1 MMHWKRNS
9 AAVGVVSA
17 GMILAGG
24 LSFFIW
30 KGDASKV
37 LPIVPFYVA
46 AAVSADGAHILDEL
60 NRQIASERSR
70 IHLSVVDTADVW
82 ASGEALR
89 GGKVD
94 AAVVRNDDP
103 GAGEARTVFVLNRV
117 VVALLAPAQA
127 SADDMGKLKGKKIGI
142 VVEAA
147 GLDPMA
153 KAVIDFYGFDEKH
166 VLRLAGNDVADS
178 LRHKQIAGLLVV
190 GPVGAGPIED
200 AIEAFRKVTKRPP
213 KFVDISEAKA
223 IGSRFALYSEDE
235 ISAGAFGPALPS
247 DNVTTIS
254 SSLLLAARP
263 SLSNDAAGELTRML
277 LATKARLAAT
287 VPAAAQMAAPSTD
300 KDVLRPAHA
309 GTIAF
314 LNGEQPDLLDRST
327 NVFLLGSMLTGCLGS
342 LATFLNGLRNRK
354 KGNELK
360 RRMHRLATVLAQTS
374 ILDRNHIHAAEKEV
388 AQLSQWLAQKFM
400 MNEISAK
407 DFHAAEASI
416 ARIATL
422 IRKKRT
428 SASLDQLER
437 IFRQW
442 RHSPAHARA

>member
-1 MMHWKRNS
+1 MHWKRNS
-9 AAVGVVSA
+9 AAAGVVST
-17 GMILAGG
+17 GMILAGA

-30 KGDASKV
+30 KGDTSKI
-37 LPIVPFYVA
+37 LPILPVDVA
-46 AAVSADGAHILDEL
+46 AAVSRDSAHILGEL
-60 NRQIASERSR
+60 NRQIASEQARVR
-70 IHLSVVDTADVW
+70 LSVVDTENVW

-89 GGKVD
+89 ERKVD

-103 GAGEARTVFVLNRV
+103 AAGEARTIFVLNRM

-147 GLDPMA
+147 GPDPMA
-153 KAVIDFYGFDEKH
+153 KAVLDFYGFDEKH
-166 VLRLAGNDVADS
+166 VLRLARNDVADS

-200 AIEAFRKVTKRPP
+200 AIEVFRKATKRPP
-213 KFVDISEAKA
+213 KFIDISEAKA
-223 IGSRFALYSEDE
+223 ISSRFALYSEDE

-247 DNVTTIS
+247 DKVTTIS
-254 SSLLLAARP
+254 SGLLLAARP
-263 SLSNDAAGELTRML
+263 SLSNNATGELTRML

-327 NVFLLGSMLTGCLGS
+327 NLFLLGSMLTGCLGS
-342 LATFLNGLRNRK
+342 LATFLSGLRNRK

-360 RRMHRLATVLAQTS
+360 RRMHRLAAVLAQTS
-374 ILDRNHIHAAEKEV
+374 ILDRNQIHAAEKEV

-407 DFHAAEASI
+407 DFHCAEASI
-416 ARIATL
+416 ARIAAL
-422 IRKKRT
+422 IRRKRA

-437 IFRQW
+437 FFRQW
-442 RHSPAHARA
+442 QHSPEHAHAC